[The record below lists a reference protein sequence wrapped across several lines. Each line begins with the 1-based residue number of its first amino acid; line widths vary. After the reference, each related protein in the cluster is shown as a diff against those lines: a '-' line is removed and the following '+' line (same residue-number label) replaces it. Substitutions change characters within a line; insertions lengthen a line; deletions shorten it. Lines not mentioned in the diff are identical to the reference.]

1 MHMRQLLSL
10 LFLLPLFA
18 AAQKT
23 DPTYELSVTKHQ
35 LRLGTQTI
43 SYTATTG
50 YMPVRDENDSIKA
63 KLFFVAYTK
72 DGEPD
77 PGKRPIL
84 FAYNGGPGSAS
95 LWLHMGALG
104 PKRVV
109 IGDSGDIPAP
119 PYQYVDNEYTWLD
132 KTDIVFI
139 DPMLTGYTRPVG
151 KNDKSQFTGF
161 ENDVQFVGD
170 FIRLYTTKYERWSSP
185 KFIGGESYG
194 TTRSAGLAGYLQSR
208 YGFYLNGVILIS
220 AILDFGAD
228 ITDRGN
234 DRPYPLLLPTFCAT
248 AWYHKKLS
256 PQYADLGALLKEVE
270 TFALTDYAAALLK
283 GDQLPAAERTRI
295 IGRLSQYTGLSAAY
309 IDQCNLRLE
318 VGRVNKE
325 LLRAEGLTV
334 GRLDARIT
342 GHDYDNAGDTYDYDP
357 SYDKTI
363 YGPYA
368 AAMYDYLHRTLKYD
382 NGIPYEVL
390 TGRPRPW
397 PLASDRYLNVA
408 ETLRDAMTKNP
419 YLKVWVA
426 NGYFDMATPYFATR
440 NVLDHMFLQPSL
452 KKNISLTY
460 YPAGHMMYIHKPSL
474 AQLKKDFDAFIDSAL
489 PK

>member
-1 MHMRQLLSL
+1 MQARLI
-10 LFLLPLFA
+10 LFLFLAPLFTT
-18 AAQKT
+18 AQKT
-23 DPTYELSVTKHQ
+23 DPAYELSVTKHQ
-35 LRLGTQTI
+35 LKIGSQVL
-43 SYTATTG
+43 SYTATAG
-50 YMPVRDENDSIKA
+50 YMPVKDENDSIKA

-72 DGEPD
+72 DGESE

-109 IGDSGDIPAP
+109 IGDSGNIPAP

-151 KNDKSQFTGF
+151 RNDKSQFTGYD
-161 ENDVQFVGD
+161 NDVQFVGD
-170 FIRLYTTKYERWSSP
+170 FIRVYTTKYERWASP

-234 DRPYPLLLPTFCAT
+234 DRPFPLLLPTFAAT
-248 AWYHKKLS
+248 SWYHKKLS
-256 PQYADLGALLKEVE
+256 PQYSDLKALLNEVE
-270 TFALTDYAAALLK
+270 HFALTDYAAALLK
-283 GDQLPAAERTRI
+283 GDQLPAAERAAI
-295 IGRLSQYTGLSAAY
+295 IDKLHQYTGLSKEY
-309 IDQCNLRLE
+309 LDQCNLRPT
-318 VGRVNKE
+318 VGRFNKE
-325 LLRAEGLTV
+325 LMRAEGKTV
-334 GRLDARIT
+334 GRLDSRIT
-342 GHDYDNAGDTYDYDP
+342 GFDYDRAGEDYDYDP

-368 AAMYDYLHRTLKYD
+368 AAIYDYLHRTLKYD
-382 NGIPYEVL
+382 NNMAYEVL

-397 PLASDRYLNVA
+397 PLSSDRYLNVS

-419 YLKVWVA
+419 SMKVWVS
-426 NGYFDMATPYFATR
+426 NGYYDMATPYFATR

-474 AQLKKDFDAFIDSAL
+474 VQLKKDFDSFIESAL